1 MISFNSGFPFCI
13 RTSMRRAV
21 VLLSATLGALLICLP
36 VFSQGN
42 FGTVLGTIT
51 DQSGGV
57 LAGATVIVTDTQ
69 RNTARNL
76 TTNNAGEYVAA
87 TLLPGTYTVR
97 AENTGFKTVERQNIV
112 LEVGKEI
119 RVDLSLQPGEQTQT
133 LTVTESTPL
142 VETTNATLGGTLNN
156 ADIVDLPLNGRDYQ
170 DLMGLRPG
178 VMLQPGGGP
187 WTQSTN
193 GVRPDESVWM
203 VDGVLNANF
212 FDARPV
218 AGMPSPFQDAATI
231 LPIDAIQEFN
241 LMQNPKA
248 EYGWKPGA
256 VVNVGIKS
264 GTNTLHGTAYAFGRT
279 SDWDARNYFNI
290 PASNGVCALN
300 STLVSACDKVPVN
313 LEQFGATV
321 GGPIKK
327 DKLFYFGAYEGA
339 RSSVGAAA
347 VAHTPATASTGD
359 PSKSM
364 VDAITTLQAAGVP
377 VSPVSL
383 AISGCTAGP
392 SPVCTGGQFPNV
404 GTSNNFLSTFPN
416 INTSD
421 NGIGKIDY
429 HINNKNTIFGTFF
442 YGHYDSVGEDHPFL
456 NQAYTNNA
464 PIRTLS
470 NVESW
475 VYTPNSTMVNDARFG
490 YDRINFN
497 FVNVD
502 INTFADGK
510 GYPINTGATVGGF
523 PNVTISG
530 FVNAGVTLGTAAN
543 RPQYN
548 SPNPYWD
555 LQDSFSYLKGKHAL
569 KFGGE
574 FTHIEADSA
583 IFVNGR
589 GLFNFNGG
597 LSTVGGAP
605 STALEEFFSGTPT
618 TGTLLAGNADIKA
631 HWTSTAGFIQDD
643 WRVTQKIIVNMG
655 LRYEYVTP
663 MKAANNSFG
672 SFDPTLGMVQQGG
685 AISSV
690 WKANPHNFEPRVGFA
705 WDVTGKGTTVVRGG
719 VGLIYT
725 QWPLLTWDGEFGLQN
740 DGATSLA
747 AVPTGAAIQC
757 TSFNTGC
764 PATGGGTIGLGT
776 ATFSPS
782 QLCWDPAL
790 TTGPAATT
798 ACASGQKTVFPVAA
812 AQCGDGL
819 ANAARPSGHNAS
831 PCDIMGAN
839 PELHLPYVVNYNLG
853 VQHQFGSNVS
863 LEVAYVGNHGYELLN
878 FHDINQ
884 APLGAGWCLN
894 TLTAAQ
900 LADACKGVTPG
911 TPLAAYNPLA
921 TQEAR
926 PFYTKFPYLG
936 FINYATNASHSNFN
950 SAQVTLTKRMSQGL
964 SFTAGYTYAHA
975 LDNGSLNRFGG
986 LPQNS
991 NDLAAEY
998 AASDFDIRHHATF
1011 TVTYN
1016 IPGKKGFGQMLEGWQ
1031 INTIVT
1037 AQTAQP
1043 WATWDAGSNISG
1055 TGENADRWNISGSG
1069 ADFSSGK
1076 NSIPYCSGFG
1086 TPAGPSCVVTSIYG
1100 GAPAPASVNPAACSN
1115 LVGSLTTAA
1124 NLGSFGCYVST
1135 NGSSV
1140 LVPPALGTFGN
1151 MGRNIFRDS
1160 GFRNWDFSVFKNF
1173 HFTERFGAQFRWEVF
1188 NVLNTPIAAN
1198 PYGASSFVNA
1208 GNTLQ
1213 GGGPLGF
1220 SGLTPDFAAGNPLV
1234 GSGSQRVMQLG
1245 LKLIF

>member
-1 MISFNSGFPFCI
+1 M
-13 RTSMRRAV
+13 
-21 VLLSATLGALLICLP
+21 LLSATLGALLICLP
-36 VFSQGN
+36 LFSQGN
-42 FGTVLGTIT
+42 FGTILGTIT

-57 LAGATVIVTDTQ
+57 VAGATVTVTDTQ
-69 RNTARNL
+69 RNTSRNL
-76 TTNNAGEYVAA
+76 TTNDAGEYVAP

-97 AENTGFKTVERQNIV
+97 AEDKGFKTVQRQNIV
-112 LEVGKEI
+112 LEVGREI
-119 RVDLSLQPGEQTQT
+119 RVDLGLQPGEQTQT
-133 LTVTESTPL
+133 LTVTESIPL

-156 ADIVDLPLNGRDYQ
+156 TDIVDLPLNGRDYQ
-170 DLMGLRPG
+170 NLMGLRPG

-203 VDGVLNANF
+203 VDGVLHANF

-218 AGMPSPFQDAATI
+218 AGMPSPFQDSATI

-241 LMQNPKA
+241 LEENPKA

-264 GTNTLHGTAYAFGRT
+264 GTNNLHGTAYAFGRT
-279 SDWDARNYFNI
+279 DAWDARNYFNI

-300 STLVSACDKVPVN
+300 STLVSACDKVPVQ
-313 LEQFGATV
+313 LKQFGATV

-359 PSKSM
+359 ASKSM
-364 VDAITTLQAAGVP
+364 VDAIAALQAAGVP

-392 SPVCTGGQFPNV
+392 SPTCTGGQFPNV

-416 INTSD
+416 VNTSD
-421 NGIGKIDY
+421 NGLGKIDY
-429 HINNKNTIFGTFF
+429 HLNDKNTIFGTFF

-456 NQAYTNNA
+456 NQANTDNA

-470 NVESW
+470 DVESW
-475 VYTPNSTMVNDARFG
+475 VYTPNSTMVNEARFG
-490 YDRINFN
+490 YDRISFN

-510 GYPINTGATVGGF
+510 GYPINTGAAVGGF

-530 FVNAGVTLGTAAN
+530 FVNAGITLGTASN
-543 RPQYN
+543 RPQFN

-555 LQDSFSYLKGKHAL
+555 LQDSFSYLKGKHAI

-574 FTHIEADSA
+574 FTHIEADSG
-583 IFVNGR
+583 IFVDGR

-597 LSTVGGAP
+597 VFPVGSGP
-605 STALEEFFSGTPT
+605 STALEEFFAGTPT
-618 TGTLLAGNADIKA
+618 NGFLLSGNANIKA

-643 WRVTQKIIVNMG
+643 WRVTPKVIVNMG

-663 MKAANNSFG
+663 MKAANNNFG

-685 AISSV
+685 AISTV
-690 WKANPHNFEPRVGFA
+690 WKANPHDFEPRVGFA
-705 WDVTGKGTTVVRGG
+705 WDVTGKGTTVVRAG

-740 DGATSLA
+740 DGATSIA

-757 TSFNTGC
+757 TAFNTGC

-776 ATFSPS
+776 ATFAPS

-790 TTGPAATT
+790 TTGPAAST
-798 ACASGQKTVFPVAA
+798 ACASGQKTVFPVASV
-812 AQCGDGL
+812 QCGDGL
-819 ANAARPSGHNAS
+819 ANAARPSGHDAS

-839 PELHLPYVVNYNLG
+839 PQLHLPYVVNYNVS
-853 VQHQFGSNVS
+853 VQHQFGSNFS

-936 FINYATNASHSNFN
+936 FINYATNGSHSNFN

-991 NDLAAEY
+991 TDLASEY

-1016 IPGKKGFGQMLEGWQ
+1016 IPGKKGYGQMLEGWQ

-1043 WATWDAGSNISG
+1043 WQVWDANDNISG
-1055 TGENADRWNISGSG
+1055 TGENADRWDIVGSG

-1076 NSIPYCSGFG
+1076 NSIPFCGVNTPG
-1086 TPAGPSCVVTSIYG
+1086 TAFVQGNVTCTVTSIYG
-1100 GAPAPASVNPAACSN
+1100 GAPLSAAQTTSAVGGCMANAPNAGTLA
-1115 LVGSLTTAA
+1115 
-1124 NLGSFGCYVST
+1124 SFGCYASA
-1135 NGSSV
+1135 NGKSY
-1140 LVPPALGTFGN
+1140 LVPPALGSFGN
-1151 MGRNIFRDS
+1151 LGRNIFRDS
-1160 GFRNWDFSVFKNF
+1160 GFRDWDFSVFKNF

-1188 NVLNTPIAAN
+1188 NVLNIPIAAN